1 MTKENA
7 MTGSRLGILS
17 GIVALLAIGSCAGR
31 PSSRESIPLW
41 VSDKDVVYPVEM
53 YLAELG
59 EGDSLN
65 AARAN
70 AAGAIAQIFR
80 LKVEVDS
87 EIRTRYMEIT
97 GSEGELLD
105 LLSQTDFDQK
115 IGQEADE
122 TLTNLKYG
130 ESWIDQVG
138 HVYTIAY
145 LNRLE
150 TGRLYRE
157 RIDRNNAR
165 IIELLD
171 RAENQQEP
179 LRKYAF
185 LDAALAYTEANQ
197 ILFEQ
202 LEIINMP
209 MAQPMK
215 FPYDREAIQVNRANQ
230 AVELRFRVEVA
241 GDSDGRITDV
251 LENWVTEKGFTSSN
265 FGDMFLAAAVEI
277 EQLELKNNYENLSW
291 TLNIGLIDM
300 SGYTVA
306 ALSAQSRS
314 SGISATAAEA
324 RAYRDMAK
332 LIRVDF
338 DRKFLAYLSSFL

>member
-1 MTKENA
+1 MR
-7 MTGSRLGILS
+7 GSKLGILS
-17 GIVALLAIGSCAGR
+17 GIAALSAICSCAGR
-31 PSSRESIPLW
+31 PPNGVDTPLW
-41 VSDKDVVYPVEM
+41 VSDKDAVYPAGM

-59 EGDSLN
+59 EGDNLN

-87 EIRTRYMEIT
+87 EIHTRYTEIA
-97 GSEGELLD
+97 GSKGELLD

-130 ESWIDQVG
+130 ESWINQVG

-145 LNRLE
+145 LNRFE
-150 TGRLYRE
+150 TGNLYRE
-157 RIDRNNAR
+157 RIDRNNTR
-165 IIELLD
+165 ITEFLD

-185 LDAALAYTEANQ
+185 LDAALVYMEANQ

-209 MAQPMK
+209 ITQLIK
-215 FPYDREAIQVNRANQ
+215 FPYNREETRINRANQ
-230 AVELRFRVEVA
+230 AVEMKFSVEVA
-241 GDSDGRITDV
+241 GDPEGRITEV
-251 LENWVTEKGFTSSN
+251 LEDWVTEKGFISSSS
-265 FGDMFLAAAVEI
+265 GDMFLAAAVEI
-277 EQLELKNNYENLSW
+277 EQLELENNYENLNW

-300 SGYTVA
+300 SGYIVA
-306 ALSAQSRS
+306 TLSAQNRS
-314 SGISATAAEA
+314 SGISVSAAES
-324 RAYRDMAK
+324 RAYRDMTE

-338 DRKFLAYLSSFL
+338 DKKFLAYLSSFL